1 MASSQAPSTLLFSRA
16 DGSVL
21 RAAIRARAV
30 SRSAEQEVVNV
41 SSEPDR
47 GREPSGAGG
56 VGWGA
61 GASWRG
67 ADTGASAGVF
77 EGVWEQPAEVSTVV
91 SQSAAVLKTTP
102 SVAIGEGG
110 AGGGDSTPCGPSG
123 GAPSRARA
131 LLRLRGR
138 MPSVDSRTDL
148 LIRDQNGSFSS
159 ACYLQSLTVLERSRG
174 GSGLWLLQHT
184 CG

>member
-1 MASSQAPSTLLFSRA
+1 MFPASRTGG
-16 DGSVL
+16 GSP
-21 RAAIRARAV
+21 RARAV
-30 SRSAEQEVVNV
+30 SAGRQGPPGEE
-41 SSEPDR
+41 R
-47 GREPSGAGG
+47 TREPPRGASRGGGGERGGGGG
-56 VGWGA
+56 VGGEA

-123 GAPSRARA
+123 GAPWRARA

-138 MPSVDSRTDL
+138 MPSVASRTDF
-148 LIRDQNGSFSS
+148 LIRDEHGSFSS